1 MSAAAHKPTS
11 VDLHRRECSAMA
23 DPLSL
28 ALQSAYGRA
37 VPLSWDL
44 LIMVG
49 TIIASVLLNRRYR
62 LTMHVHQ
69 LFTELHV

>member
-1 MSAAAHKPTS
+1 
-11 VDLHRRECSAMA
+11 MA